1 MKELFEKLRKYY
13 FISSDPREN
22 GVHPRCNEIWDQM
35 EEILSDMDEDE
46 LVAYLEGLPKRIWKS
61 FIRLWRTLQKRT
73 GIMLKNSYGNVT
85 ALWRERIHKEVL
97 SLQLL

>member
-46 LVAYLEGLPKRIWKS
+46 LVAYLEGLPEEDLEIIYPVVEDLAEEDRDYVEK
-61 FIRLWRTLQKRT
+61 FIR
-73 GIMLKNSYGNVT
+73 
-85 ALWRERIHKEVL
+85 
-97 SLQLL
+97 

>member
-22 GVHPRCNEIWDQM
+22 GVHPRCNEIWDQV

-46 LVAYLEGLPKRIWKS
+46 LVAYLEGLPEEDLEIIYPVVEDLAEEDRDYVEK
-61 FIRLWRTLQKRT
+61 FIR
-73 GIMLKNSYGNVT
+73 
-85 ALWRERIHKEVL
+85 
-97 SLQLL
+97 

>member
-1 MKELFEKLRKYY
+1 MEELFKELRKYY

-46 LVAYLEGLPKRIWKS
+46 LVAYLEGLPEEDLEIIYPVVEDLAEEDRDYVEK
-61 FIRLWRTLQKRT
+61 FIR
-73 GIMLKNSYGNVT
+73 
-85 ALWRERIHKEVL
+85 
-97 SLQLL
+97 

>member
-1 MKELFEKLRKYY
+1 MEELFKELRKYY

-46 LVAYLEGLPKRIWKS
+46 LVAYLEGLPEEDLEIIYPIVEDLVEDRDYVEK
-61 FIRLWRTLQKRT
+61 FIR
-73 GIMLKNSYGNVT
+73 
-85 ALWRERIHKEVL
+85 
-97 SLQLL
+97 